1 MAELRK
7 FMATRRT
14 PMPNSY
20 LVYQL
25 RPEVYEVMQTDRDSD
40 VAQIAFDLLLLN
52 DKTVGS
58 TVLDAVYADMYYPTK
73 FIHMGVLSDHF
84 SPMEEVFAA
93 GNGYSNRARVVS
105 INGGGT
111 SLSVGNIVVNLQED
125 KAYVCM
131 PVGWHELDI
140 KLQLK

>member
-1 MAELRK
+1 
-7 FMATRRT
+7 
-14 PMPNSY
+14 MPNSY

-25 RPEVYEVMQTDRDSD
+25 RPDVHETMQYDRNSD
-40 VAQIAFDLLLLN
+40 VAQIAFDLMLIN
-52 DKTVGS
+52 DSTVDS
-58 TVLDAVYADMYYPTK
+58 TVLDAVYADLYYPTK
-73 FIHMGVLSDHF
+73 FIHFGVLSDD
-84 SPMEEVFAA
+84 SSSMEEVFAA
-93 GNGYSNRARVVS
+93 GNGYSNKARVVS

-131 PVGWHELDI
+131 PVGWHELEI